1 MTALPRTFTV
11 RPRTLVMGITAILAL
26 TTIAVAVSVLVRRPE
41 ASVLLPPPADESVV
55 ISYAGILPSEEET
68 PLANPL
74 GIASDGERLYVAE
87 ADAGR
92 IAVFLAEG
100 TRIGEIPVPPSSGAR
115 LAYPTGVAV
124 TDDGRLAVVDG
135 AGGRVVLME
144 ASITDEPEVLGV
156 LGGDEGGGAPIQPTS
171 VTYGDGLFL
180 VSDAVTHDIKVYDAE
195 GTYLRS
201 IGLETEPPLVYP
213 AGVVQSGAVV
223 YVADSN
229 TGVVSVLTSGSGRLL
244 STFPDTYSLPRG
256 MAPLGGGVVLV
267 DVFGPAVY
275 ICDVSGER
283 VHVIDNETV
292 PDAGLSAPEGV
303 TWIPE
308 QGRLYVTDGTRG
320 RVIVFNVRI

>member
-1 MTALPRTFTV
+1 MTSLPRTFTV
-11 RPRTLVMGITAILAL
+11 RPRTVVIGITAILAL
-26 TTIAVAVSVLVRRPE
+26 TAIAVAVSVLVRRPE
-41 ASVLLPPPADESVV
+41 APVLLPPPVDESIV

-74 GIASDGERLYVAE
+74 GIASDGKRLYVAE

-92 IAVFLAEG
+92 VVVSLAEG
-100 TRIGEIPVPPSSGAR
+100 KRIGEIPVPPSPGAR

-135 AGGRVVLME
+135 AAARVVLME
-144 ASITDEPEVLGV
+144 ATITDEPEVLGV
-156 LGGDEGGGAPIQPTS
+156 LGRDERGAAPIQPTS
-171 VTYGDGLFL
+171 VTYADGTFL
-180 VSDAVTHDIKVYDAE
+180 VSDAMTHDIKVYDAE

-201 IGLETEPPLVYP
+201 IGQETEPPLVYP
-213 AGVVQSGAVV
+213 AGVVHSGAVV

-256 MAPLGGGVVLV
+256 MTPVGGGVALV
-267 DVFGPAVY
+267 DVFGPTVY

-283 VHVIDNETV
+283 VHVIDNESV
-292 PDAGLSAPEGV
+292 PGAGLSAPESV
-303 TWIPE
+303 VWIAE
-308 QGRLYVTDGTRG
+308 QQRLYVTDGSQG
-320 RVIVFNVRI
+320 RVIVFNVRL